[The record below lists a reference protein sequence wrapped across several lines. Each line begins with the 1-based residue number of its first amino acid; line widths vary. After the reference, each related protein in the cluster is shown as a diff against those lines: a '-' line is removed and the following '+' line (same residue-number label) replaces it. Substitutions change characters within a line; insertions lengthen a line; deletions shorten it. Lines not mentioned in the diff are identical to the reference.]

1 MSDDATLPLS
11 TEKISKLLL
20 RYSLPA
26 ITSMVIFSLYNIID
40 SIFIGHGVGPL
51 GIAGIAVSFPVMNL
65 TIAFSVLVGVGGA
78 SKSSIFLGQQDL
90 RGASCVLGN
99 VFILG
104 LLFGVL
110 LGGGMAFFMDEIL
123 TGFGASPD
131 VLPYARDFMQ
141 IILLGLPV
149 SYTLFGLNHLI
160 RASGYPQKAMLTIIV
175 TVGVN
180 IILAPIFIFILGWG
194 MRGAALATVAAQ
206 FAGMLWVVAHF
217 FNQGNVLHFQ
227 PGIYRLQTS
236 IMRAIFSIGMAP
248 FLVNILASGVV
259 AVINMELRTYGGDL
273 AIGAYGIINRVLFL
287 FVMIVLGLAQGMQP
301 IVGYNY
307 GAKLYDRVQL
317 TLKYG
322 MLAAGL
328 IMLVGMLIGLVLPH
342 YITSLFTSD
351 DELRSLAITGMRIGV
366 LVFPLVGVQIIISN
380 FFQSMG
386 LAKLSIFLTLT
397 RQLLYLLPCLLILPK
412 FLALNGV
419 WLSLPISDTLSLLT
433 ALLVLIKYNKSNT
446 TPLKDSH

>member
-1 MSDDATLPLS
+1 
-11 TEKISKLLL
+11 
-20 RYSLPA
+20 
-26 ITSMVIFSLYNIID
+26 MVIFSLYNIID

-51 GIAGIAVSFPVMNL
+51 GIAGIAVSFPIMNI

-78 SKSSIFLGQQDL
+78 SQSSIFLGQQNL
-90 RGASCVLGN
+90 QGASCVLGN

-123 TGFGASPD
+123 TGFGASQD

-141 IILLGLPV
+141 IILIGLPV

-160 RASGYPQKAMLTIIV
+160 RASGYPQKAMLTMIV

-180 IILAPIFIFILGWG
+180 IVLAPIFIFILGWG

-206 FAGMLWVVAHF
+206 FTGMIWVVAHF
-217 FNQGNVLHFQ
+217 MNQNNTLHFQ
-227 PGIYRLQTS
+227 AGIYRLQTG

-307 GAKLYDRVQL
+307 GAKQYDRVQL

-322 MLAAGL
+322 MLASGL
-328 IMLVGMLIGLVLPH
+328 IMLVGMVIGLVLPH

-351 DELRSLAITGMRIGV
+351 EELHNLAVTGMRIGV
-366 LVFPLVGVQIIISN
+366 LVFPLVGVQVIISN

-397 RQLLYLLPCLLILPK
+397 RQLLYLLPCLLLLPK
-412 FLALNGV
+412 LLALNGV
-419 WLSLPISDTLSLLT
+419 WLSLPISDTLSFLT
-433 ALLVLIKYNKSNT
+433 AVLVLMKYNKGRN
-446 TPLKDSH
+446 